1 LSIDKTLFRQVAGS
15 FATGVTVI
23 TTGYQG
29 VYHGM
34 TASAVASLSLEPTQV
49 LVCIDRT
56 AQTLPVLQASGY
68 FNVNI
73 LSEDQEDLSRFFASK
88 EAQQSHALDDID
100 FSLGR
105 LGVPLLKG
113 TLGYFECRV
122 VQQFDGG
129 DHVIFIGE
137 VEHAALDEGEQPLV
151 YYRSRYRRLDSES

>member
-1 LSIDKTLFRQVAGS
+1 
-15 FATGVTVI
+15 
-23 TTGYQG
+23 
-29 VYHGM
+29 
-34 TASAVASLSLEPTQV
+34 LSLEPTQV

-56 AQTLPVLQASGY
+56 AHTLPLIQASGY

-73 LSEDQEDLSRFFASK
+73 LAEDQEDLSRFFASK
-88 EAQQSHALDDID
+88 EAQQVHALDGID
-100 FSLGR
+100 YNLGK

-137 VEHAALDEGEQPLV
+137 VEHADLGEAERPLL
-151 YYRSRYRRLDSES
+151 YYRSRYRRIEPED